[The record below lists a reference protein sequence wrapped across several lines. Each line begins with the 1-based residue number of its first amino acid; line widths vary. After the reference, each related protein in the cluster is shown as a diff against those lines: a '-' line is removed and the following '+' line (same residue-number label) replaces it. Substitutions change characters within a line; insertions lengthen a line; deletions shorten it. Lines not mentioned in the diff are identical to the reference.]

1 MKPTKTKGFT
11 LISALIGLMA
21 LTILAIVV
29 LTYAQLAYLRADIDN
44 GDTDMDI
51 WESMER
57 CEIYCPEQSEE
68 GLISWK

>member
-29 LTYAQLAYLRADIDN
+29 LTYAQLAYLRADI
-44 GDTDMDI
+44 
-51 WESMER
+51 
-57 CEIYCPEQSEE
+57 EI
-68 GLISWK
+68 GRAHV